1 MDIHNDDNVG
11 SIEID
16 ANVYSQDYDDADII
30 NQDASNYKTET
41 DVQFE

>member
-1 MDIHNDDNVG
+1 MDIHNDDNGYSV
-11 SIEID
+11 EID

-30 NQDASNYKTET
+30 NQDASNNETET